1 MIHVLS
7 KETID
12 KIAAGEVAER
22 PESVVKEL
30 LDNAID
36 AGADAVSVEIRGGG
50 LELIRVTDNGCG
62 IPMKEIPTAFIRHA
76 TSKLMTA
83 EDIEHIRTMGFR
95 GEALA
100 SIAAVSDTE
109 LISRTAEEMTG
120 LQYRISEGVERSS
133 REVGAPVGTTVI
145 VRDFLANIPVR
156 RQFLKS
162 AAVENSYVIDT
173 VEKAAL
179 AHPSIS
185 ISLTVD
191 GRSMLH
197 TSGNGKLKDVI
208 YLIYGQE
215 AAANLIE
222 VDSGAYAA
230 GVDGTDLAAAYTD
243 GSKRYP
249 DAVIDSI
256 FRKEQ
261 KNVDGKLT
269 GGGNTSSVAK
279 AVERMS
285 GYLMSPAQKQALG
298 ERRQAAGRIRVT
310 GYAAKPVIAR
320 SKRDF
325 EVFFVNGRAIRS
337 EVLRKAAEDAYAPFL
352 MMHRFPMVVLNVELA
367 PEDVDVNVHPRKV
380 EVRFADSRAV
390 YDAVRSALNEALVR
404 QEHVVDG
411 ARALDKPQKPVRS
424 AFQADPYGKDPQPF
438 EKSRRFDYVSDI
450 ETELKKSA
458 AVQQVNAAG
467 TVSAAPS
474 AHQDITVPAPSARQ
488 DIPAAAPVKAGEDQS
503 AAVSHELPEPHPVE
517 EIKKADPAPAVSDPN
532 RRKRE
537 DADSFINAANAPQF
551 KMIGQIFETYWIIEF
566 HDEMYL
572 IDQHAAHEKVNYER
586 FTRLIRDHAV
596 SSQMLFPPLVL
607 TLSAKESALMEKNLG
622 SFEEAGYEIEAAGDR
637 DYVVRAV
644 PSNLPGLGEEELL
657 MDLIESMSEETR
669 GISSEDMKYKI
680 ASMSC
685 KAAVKGSRPLSELEM
700 RALISELLTLD
711 NPYMCPHGRPTIA
724 RWTKT
729 EIDKIF
735 KRIV

>member
-1 MIHVLS
+1 MTDSLQYSSSSIGSTGQRTTMIHVLS

-36 AGADAVSVEIRGGG
+36 AGADAVSLEVRGGG

-62 IPMKEIPTAFIRHA
+62 IAKNEIPKAFIRHA

-109 LISRTAEEMTG
+109 LISRTADEMTG
-120 LQYRISEGVERSS
+120 LQYRISEGREKAS
-133 REVGAPVGTTVI
+133 REIGAPVGTTVV
-145 VRDFLANIPVR
+145 VRDFLANVPVR

-179 AHPSIS
+179 AHPGIS
-185 ISLTVD
+185 ISLIVD

-215 AAANLIE
+215 AAQNLLE
-222 VDSGAYAA
+222 VDTSGPF
-230 GVDGTDLAAAYTD
+230 GHSGTDTQSD
-243 GSKRYP
+243 G
-249 DAVIDSI
+249 VIDSV

-261 KNVDGKLT
+261 KNDGRQAFRRET
-269 GGGNTSSVAK
+269 DRETSSAADRMADYFFDPAK
-279 AVERMS
+279 RKELQER
-285 GYLMSPAQKQALG
+285 Q
-298 ERRQAAGRIRVT
+298 QAAGKIHVR
-310 GYAAKPVIAR
+310 GFAAKPVIAR

-325 EVFFVNGRAIRS
+325 EVFFVNGRPIRS

-380 EVRFADSRAV
+380 EVRFSDSRAV
-390 YDAVRSALNEALVR
+390 YDAVRSALNAVLTR
-404 QEHVVDG
+404 QEHVVNG
-411 ARALDKPQKPVRS
+411 TAALEKPQKPVRN
-424 AFQADPYGKDPQPF
+424 AFGGDPLGKDPQPF
-438 EKSRRFDYVSDI
+438 EKNRRFDYVSDI
-450 ETELKKSA
+450 VTELKKSPEA
-458 AVQQVNAAG
+458 ESSGLQTQPESRSVRPLPKEEHAD
-467 TVSAAPS
+467 VSERSETFAS
-474 AHQDITVPAPSARQ
+474 GQT
-488 DIPAAAPVKAGEDQS
+488 G
-503 AAVSHELPEPHPVE
+503 
-517 EIKKADPAPAVSDPN
+517 SDP
-532 RRKRE
+532 
-537 DADSFINAANAPQF
+537 DSRVRGSSEAFVNTANTPMF
-551 KMIGQIFETYWIIEF
+551 KMIGQVFETYWIIEF
-566 HDEMYL
+566 NNEMYL

-586 FTRLIRDHAV
+586 FTRLIRDHSV
-596 SSQMLFPPLVL
+596 SSQVLFPPRVL
-607 TLSAKESALMEKNLG
+607 TLSAKEAALMEKNLG
-622 SFEEAGYEIEAAGDR
+622 AFEEAGYEIEPAGDR
-637 DYVVRAV
+637 DYVVRAI
-644 PSNLPGLGEEELL
+644 PSNLPAIGEEELL
-657 MDLIESMSEETR
+657 MDLIQSMSEETR
-669 GISSEDMKYKI
+669 GISSEDMKYRI

-685 KAAVKGSRPLSELEM
+685 KAAVKGNRPLSEPEM
-700 RALISELLTLD
+700 RALIGELLTLD

-729 EIDKIF
+729 EIDRIF